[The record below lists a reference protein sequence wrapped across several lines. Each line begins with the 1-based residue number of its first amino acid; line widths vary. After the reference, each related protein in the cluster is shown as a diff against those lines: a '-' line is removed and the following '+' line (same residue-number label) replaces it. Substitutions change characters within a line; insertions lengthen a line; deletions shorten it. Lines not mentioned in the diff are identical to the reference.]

1 MEDDNK
7 NDIILEEDEMSMY
20 DREIEVSKFFNLF

>member
-20 DREIEVSKFFNLF
+20 DREIEVSKNNF